1 LQSKIIRVA
10 SPSNNLSSKI
20 NLPKMEKIDWSV
32 VKPKLNP
39 KNNLPTILITEP
51 DQNGN
56 QQLIS
61 NEQGDKHREISPT
74 N

>member
-1 LQSKIIRVA
+1 
-10 SPSNNLSSKI
+10 
-20 NLPKMEKIDWSV
+20 MEKIDWSA

-74 N
+74 NQKQNRNFVDRAQAVMQSMDNLQ